1 MASCVP
7 ITFSEFLNLTPKQVQ
22 RLSFAANKAG
32 WLKAGGKLEEYKDPI
47 IDSIEFKQKKG
58 HTMNSFLE
66 RLSKRSGNKEEN
78 S

>member
-1 MASCVP
+1 M
-7 ITFSEFLNLTPKQVQ
+7 Q
-22 RLSFAANKAG
+22 RLSFSVQKAA

-66 RLSKRSGNKEEN
+66 RLSKRSGDKKEN